1 MVVVSGSGRNR
12 PCWVGK
18 SRRQL
23 EMKAALG
30 HCWEASVAGKQVPQ
44 IFFISL
50 CIKMLHLHGTVIY

>member
-1 MVVVSGSGRNR
+1 MVLVSGSGGNR

-30 HCWEASVAGKQVPQ
+30 HSWEASVAGKQVPQ
-44 IFFISL
+44 IFSFP
-50 CIKMLHLHGTVIY
+50 GA